1 MLKINADD
9 GYYFGLQVFETIA
22 VEDNIPVFPMEHL
35 ERLQNALK
43 NLHIQNPETESALT
57 VSRLRKEAFL
67 CPYRHGVLKISVSE
81 QNLLFTVRE
90 NTYREEQY
98 RRGFAVQTS
107 PIRRNE
113 TSPLVYYKTANYGDN
128 ILEKRRA
135 HSCGFD
141 EPVFLNT
148 RGQICEGAT
157 SNIFFVKNQTLFT
170 PKVSCGL
177 LNGIMRNYLMKKYP
191 VEETV
196 LYPGQISEFD
206 EIFLTNSLLGIMPV
220 SSWDGHPIRSC
231 SFSQNLRRE
240 YLSLCRTLL

>member
-1 MLKINADD
+1 MKINADD

-22 VEDNIPVFPMEHL
+22 VEDKIPLFPAEHL
-35 ERLQNALK
+35 RRLQNALK
-43 NLHIQNPETESALT
+43 NLHIRNSEAESALT
-57 VSRLRKEAFL
+57 VSRLREEAFS
-67 CPYRHGVLKISVSE
+67 CPHSRGVLKISVSE
-81 QNLLFTVRE
+81 QNLIFTVRE
-90 NTYREEQY
+90 NTYHEKQY
-98 RRGFAVQTS
+98 EKGFTVQTS

-135 HSCGFD
+135 HACGFD

-148 RGQICEGAT
+148 QGQICEGAT
-157 SNIFFVKNQTLFT
+157 SNIFFVKNQTLCT
-170 PKVSCGL
+170 PRVSCGL
-177 LNGIMRNYLMKKYP
+177 LDGIMRNYLMKHYP

-220 SSWDGHPIRSC
+220 SSWDGQTIRSC

-240 YLSLCRTLL
+240 YLKLCRTFI